1 MLIALL
7 KNDRLIILISPLIL
21 LAGVV
26 VKLVNG
32 LEPLHADSIFYS
44 EFIQSW
50 PSWLNYI
57 LGAVFAL
64 IAGFIANQTIQNLG
78 VLGRISNLPNLL
90 MVLLFFILP
99 DRANFFYLWVIF
111 FLQLAVLR
119 WVEQIPDEQKKIQLF
134 VFNASL
140 VIGIILLL
148 QSWSILYF
156 VLVFQS
162 LAAVGM
168 VTLRRLIIGVLGLV
182 LPFYFYASFQYITS
196 GLVKVPSFDIT
207 LIGLLFP
214 FDWQSLLALV
224 FVAFLLLMALS
235 SLFATSGS
243 STLRVKRRWMI
254 VVVYLFITAFIVLN
268 SGFIDMAIFMIL
280 PSAIVFSRV
289 LMTMKNQLLG
299 NLYLLIF
306 FAILFLYNT

>member
-1 MLIALL
+1 MLKALL

-32 LEPLHADSIFYS
+32 LEPLHADSIFYLS
-44 EFIQSW
+44 FIQSW
-50 PSWLNYI
+50 PTWLNYI

-90 MVLLFFILP
+90 VVLLFFILP
-99 DRANFFYLWVIF
+99 DRGNFFYLWVIF

-140 VIGIILLL
+140 VIGIMLLL
-148 QSWSILYF
+148 QSWSVLYF

-196 GLVKVPSFDIT
+196 GLLKVPSFDIMLT
-207 LIGLLFP
+207 GLLFP

-243 STLRVKRRWMI
+243 STLRVRRRWMI
-254 VVVYLFITAFIVLN
+254 VVSYLFITAFIVLN
-268 SGFIDMAIFMIL
+268 SGFIDMAIFIIL

-299 NLYLLIF
+299 NLYLIIF
-306 FAILFLYNT
+306 FIILFLYNT

>member
-1 MLIALL
+1 MLKALL

-32 LEPLHADSIFYS
+32 LEPLHADSIFYLA
-44 EFIQSW
+44 FIQSW
-50 PSWLNYI
+50 PTWLNYI

-90 MVLLFFILP
+90 VVLLFFILP
-99 DRANFFYLWVIF
+99 DRGNFFYLWVIF

-140 VIGIILLL
+140 VIGIMLLL
-148 QSWSILYF
+148 QWWSVLYF
-156 VLVFQS
+156 ILVFQS

-168 VTLRRLIIGVLGLV
+168 VTLRRLMIGVLGLV

-196 GLVKVPSFDIT
+196 GLLKVPSFDIT

-214 FDWQSLLALV
+214 FDRQSLLALV

-243 STLRVKRRWMI
+243 STLRVRRRWMI
-254 VVVYLFITAFIVLN
+254 VVSYLFITAFIALN

-299 NLYLLIF
+299 NLYLIIF